1 MTMFNEKRLCFT
13 FVMIKL
19 QLVSLEVWGG
29 LFLFEMNPGVS
40 KFVFGIP
47 YSTWIPFIFFTC
59 DLRNQISASDGTKM
73 WAESLQ
79 LARLGSR
86 CMCLGF

>member
-19 QLVSLEVWGG
+19 ELVSLEVWGG

-47 YSTWIPFIFFTC
+47 YSTWIPFIFFYMWLTES
-59 DLRNQISASDGTKM
+59 DFSEWRYKDVGGKPSIS
-73 WAESLQ
+73 
-79 LARLGSR
+79 
-86 CMCLGF
+86 